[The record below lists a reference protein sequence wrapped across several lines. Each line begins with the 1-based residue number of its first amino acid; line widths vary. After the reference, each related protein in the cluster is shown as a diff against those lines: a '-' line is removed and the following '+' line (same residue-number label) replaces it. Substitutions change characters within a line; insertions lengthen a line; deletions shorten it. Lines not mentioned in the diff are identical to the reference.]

1 MKTTKLLIIALVFGA
16 LAGSSAIAGT
26 VTRTTARPSITAARP
41 SINRARPSINRSAT
55 AGNRWNNYRH
65 YRSRSNVFFDVGF
78 GAPFY
83 GYGYGYGYP
92 GYGYGYPYYDSYPYG
107 YGYNTPNT
115 QVYASRG
122 INDDATV
129 AAVQRRL
136 ARGGYYHGSIDGVI
150 GPGTRI
156 AIRAF
161 ERRNG
166 LPVDGVIDPDLLRTM
181 GLA

>member
-16 LAGSSAIAGT
+16 VAGSSAIAAT
-26 VTRTTARPSITAARP
+26 PTRTAARP
-41 SINRARPSINRSAT
+41 SINRSTSVANH
-55 AGNRWNNYRH
+55 WNNHRH
-65 YRSRSNVFFDVGF
+65 FRSRSNVFFDIGF

-92 GYGYGYPYYDSYPYG
+92 GYGYGYPYYGAYPYG

-115 QVYASRG
+115 PVYANRG

-150 GPGTRI
+150 GPGTRT